1 MQSWVENFT
10 QKVLYISKQVSF
22 LGHVVNAEGISPD
35 PIKIEAIKSWP
46 IPTTVTDVRGFLGTC
61 SYHRKFIK
69 DFVEIGGPLHR
80 LTEKSMIFKWNTEYD
95 ESFKILKEYL
105 TASPILTYPCLD
117 KEYILDT
124 DTSAFGVGAVLSQIS
139 NQGKECVIAYYSRA
153 PTKPERHYYVTRRE
167 LLAIVAAVKHFH
179 HYVLATKY

>member
-1 MQSWVENFT
+1 MQSWVEHFT

-69 DFVEIGGPLHR
+69 DFVEIARPLHR
-80 LTEKSMIFKWNTEYD
+80 LTEKSMIFKWNTGYD

-117 KEYILDT
+117 KE
-124 DTSAFGVGAVLSQIS
+124 
-139 NQGKECVIAYYSRA
+139 
-153 PTKPERHYYVTRRE
+153 
-167 LLAIVAAVKHFH
+167 
-179 HYVLATKY
+179 